1 MAQVDWGAG
10 RQRDMTSS
18 RWNSQGESKKMMV
31 LNSTLSWILNIC
43 EVTTIIMIPLTKT
56 MIVLLGE
63 KERLHEET
71 GFGSTNNVEKTVMF
85 FYLF

>member
-31 LNSTLSWILNIC
+31 LNSTLSWILNIYL
-43 EVTTIIMIPLTKT
+43 TTIIMIPLTKT
-56 MIVLLGE
+56 TIVLAE